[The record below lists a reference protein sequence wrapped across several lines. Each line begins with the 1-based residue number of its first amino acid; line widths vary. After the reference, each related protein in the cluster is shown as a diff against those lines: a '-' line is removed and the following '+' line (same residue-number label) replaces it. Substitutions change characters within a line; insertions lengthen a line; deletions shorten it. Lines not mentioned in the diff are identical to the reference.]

1 MSKRK
6 YISSFY
12 AQTSEGKGEIMYKKF
27 TIFSILLCV
36 LVSIFCA
43 NMQTVAYASVDIDL
57 TSRSACLVDYSS
69 GAILYEKEATKHLP
83 IASMVKLMTIL
94 LTLEEIDCGNL
105 NEQSLITTSENA
117 SSMGGSQVFI
127 DPYVEYSAGDLLK
140 SVIMASA
147 NDASVAL
154 AEHISGNEK
163 SFVVKMNE
171 RAKELGMNDTNY
183 VNCTGLPAPEQ
194 YSCAKDCAIVLKE
207 VSEYDV
213 YHKYSTVWMDELTHP
228 SGRKT
233 ELVNTNRLVRYYEGC
248 DGGKTGST
256 NEAGC
261 CLSASAKRNNMRLIS
276 VIIGAEN
283 SKTRFNECSK
293 LFNYGFANFESRQI
307 IGEGTPVMILPVNKG
322 KVENVDVYACEEFSV
337 VMKKGQNQNY
347 EVSFENPNK
356 INAPTKEG
364 DVVGKAVIAKDGEI
378 IKEIDLI
385 VKSNIDKLSYK
396 DCFDRVVKEW

>member
-1 MSKRK
+1 MLKLEKEKEKS
-6 YISSFY
+6 
-12 AQTSEGKGEIMYKKF
+12 MYKRIS
-27 TIFSILLCV
+27 IFGILLCI
-36 LVSIFCA
+36 LLSIFCT
-43 NMQTVAYASVDIDL
+43 NMQIMASAQGEIDL

-69 GAILYEKEATKHLP
+69 GTVLYEKDSTKHLP

-94 LTLEEIDCGNL
+94 LTLEEIDSGRMT
-105 NEQSLITTSENA
+105 EEMLITTSENA

-154 AEHISGNEK
+154 AEHISGSEK
-163 SFVVKMNE
+163 MFASKMNE
-171 RAKELGMNDTNY
+171 RAKELGMNDTHY

-194 YSCAKDCAIVLKE
+194 YSCARDCAIVLKE
-207 VSEYDV
+207 VSEHEI
-213 YHKYSTVWMDELTHP
+213 YHKYSTIWMDELTHP

-261 CLSASAKRNNMRLIS
+261 CLSASAKRNGMRLIS

-293 LFNYGFANFESRQI
+293 LFNYGFANFESR
-307 IGEGTPVMILPVNKG
+307 EILSSTNPLFNLSVNKG
-322 KVENVDVYACEEFSV
+322 KIDQTEVYASEKFAV
-337 VMKKGQNQNY
+337 VMKKGEKPVY
-347 EVSFENPNK
+347 EVTFENPST

-364 DVVGKAVIAKDGEI
+364 DKIGKALISLNGNIV
-378 IKEIDLI
+378 KEIDLI
-385 VKSNIDKLSYK
+385 VKNNIEKLSLK
-396 DCFDRVVKEW
+396 DCFDRVVTAW